1 MSESLLPSVPPV
13 SPFEAYTIIIV
24 LPFLLRLI
32 FVAPPLLDLSHKL
45 LPKEDR
51 TKHARWA
58 LDRIKRLNAERFWLI
73 VLNELLAVLL
83 DGPLEVGELAA
94 GAGIKLLDSPASLL
108 QEAPRLLDLL
118 LHL

>member
-13 SPFEAYTIIIV
+13 SPFEAYTII
-24 LPFLLRLI
+24 LLFPFLMRLI

-58 LDRIKRLNAERFWLI
+58 LDRI
-73 VLNELLAVLL
+73 
-83 DGPLEVGELAA
+83 
-94 GAGIKLLDSPASLL
+94 
-108 QEAPRLLDLL
+108 
-118 LHL
+118 

>member
-1 MSESLLPSVPPV
+1 MLACAVVSDDMAESILPSVPPL
-13 SPFEAYTIIIV
+13 SPFEAYTIILV
-24 LPFLLRLI
+24 FPFLMRLI

-73 VLNELLAVLL
+73 VLNELIAVLL
-83 DGPLEVGELAA
+83 P
-94 GAGIKLLDSPASLL
+94 GAIAIGARVYILSLI
-108 QEAPRLLDLL
+108 
-118 LHL
+118 HI